1 MIVGPATQRP
11 MILAF
16 ALFDWQIID
25 ACDAQTHQPVLI
37 ELPVFVAI
45 AAEPMAAIIVP
56 LVSET
61 NRDSILAERP
71 NLLDQAVM
79 KLAIPLTCEKCLDF
93 CSTLDKLSTIAPATV
108 GRIGKRDLGWI
119 ARVPCIFRHSHLL
132 RGALGGEGGQRR
144 AIHLGTSLI
153 SRALQR
159 CRRAGHSDPLLV
171 DVALC
176 DRISCRSSLQLVE
189 LMDGKPRIRAHEVYM
204 FHGH

>member
-61 NRDSILAERP
+61 NRDSILA
-71 NLLDQAVM
+71 
-79 KLAIPLTCEKCLDF
+79 
-93 CSTLDKLSTIAPATV
+93 
-108 GRIGKRDLGWI
+108 
-119 ARVPCIFRHSHLL
+119 
-132 RGALGGEGGQRR
+132 
-144 AIHLGTSLI
+144 
-153 SRALQR
+153 
-159 CRRAGHSDPLLV
+159 
-171 DVALC
+171 
-176 DRISCRSSLQLVE
+176 
-189 LMDGKPRIRAHEVYM
+189 
-204 FHGH
+204 